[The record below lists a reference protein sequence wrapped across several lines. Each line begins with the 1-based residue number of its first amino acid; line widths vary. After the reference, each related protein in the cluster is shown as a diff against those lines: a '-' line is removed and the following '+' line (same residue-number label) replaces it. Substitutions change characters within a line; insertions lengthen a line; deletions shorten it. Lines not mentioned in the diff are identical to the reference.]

1 MADVGAV
8 ALVFDPMPLTRSYEQ
23 LCPVAI
29 GLDVLESRWSLL
41 LLRDLLW
48 HGPHSFQKL
57 KEANPGISASML
69 SGRLRDLAAAGL
81 VERDPHEPKNY
92 RLSARGRGIKP
103 VIDAIYAFGAA
114 LLPEAP
120 LTEDKLRYLVQL
132 AAKLSATKLAA
143 VEQDASVRL
152 TVDDIRVDVAVGPSH
167 MSTFGETRA
176 RRAAPDTE
184 VRLSGDELI
193 GILSHSLT
201 IDDLPR
207 RRIRGDREAARTLL
221 TLLTPPGP

>member
-1 MADVGAV
+1 
-8 ALVFDPMPLTRSYEQ
+8 MPPTRSYEQ

-57 KEANPGISASML
+57 RGANPGISGSML

-81 VERDPHEPKNY
+81 VERDPHEPKHY
-92 RLSARGRGIKP
+92 RLSARGRGIQP
-103 VIDAIYAFGAA
+103 VIDAVYAFGAT

-132 AAKLSATKLAA
+132 AAKLSASKLAA
-143 VEQDASVRL
+143 VEHDASVRL
-152 TVDDIRVDVAVGPSH
+152 IVDEICVDVAVGPSH
-167 MSTFGETRA
+167 MSTFREMRA
-176 RRAAPDTE
+176 KRPAPDTE
-184 VRLSGDELI
+184 LRLRGDELI
-193 GILSHSLT
+193 GILSHALT
-201 IDDLPR
+201 IDDLPK
-207 RRIRGDREAARTLL
+207 RRIRGDREAARTVVA
-221 TLLTPPGP
+221 LLTPPEP